1 MGIALM
7 FLLALYQMQSAIHSE
22 IIETPFAAG
31 GNSLLESPDVTSEI
45 LEQVPPQDNELL
57 EPEKAQLEFNH
68 PISVIGVDY
77 GKNAVI
83 LRFQKHGRK
92 PRYKYDPELEAKRRT
107 LQDNFMHFGKRQVEE
122 LPLEEPEPDLDAV
135 KRSAIPEQDLMR
147 YGRDPKQDFMRF
159 GRDPKQDFMRFGR
172 TPSDFMRFGRAPS
185 DFMRFGRT
193 PLENFMRL
201 GRSDNFMRFGRSPHE
216 EFLSPKQDFMR
227 FGRPDNFMRFGRSA
241 PPEFARN
248 GKMDSNFM
256 RFGKS
261 LKPTTLEH
269 NQTKP
274 AKLTESILKKEQQDQ
289 TKSNVDINSAD
300 DEQEPFFSQ

>member
-22 IIETPFAAG
+22 IIETPFAVG
-31 GNSLLESPDVTSEI
+31 GNSLLESPDIASEI
-45 LEQVPPQDNELL
+45 LDQVPQQDNELL

-122 LPLEEPEPDLDAV
+122 LPLEDDPDMDAV
-135 KRSAIPEQDLMR
+135 KRSGISQQDLMR

-159 GRDPKQDFMRFGR
+159 GRDPKQ
-172 TPSDFMRFGRAPS
+172 DFMRFGRAPS

-216 EFLSPKQDFMR
+216 EFRSPKQDFMR

-241 PPEFARN
+241 PPEFSRN

-261 LKPTTLEH
+261 IKPTTLEH

-274 AKLTESILKKEQQDQ
+274 AKLSENILKKEQQEQ
-289 TKSNVDINSAD
+289 AKSNVDIASAD
-300 DEQEPFFSQ
+300 DDQEPFFAQ